1 MWIVIVGAYVIRD
14 GKKVRTTGKDENIIK
29 TTRSENMLNVTVAG
43 GHYLIDKH
51 DSISTTDVQMV
62 DIEYF
67 NNNTNKNTYHVC
79 RCDTNKCVI
88 EILENTILIVSVG
101 SWKRLLLCEIGIFIP
116 VYIYEIVDMLLVTK
130 P

>member
-29 TTRSENMLNVTVAG
+29 TTRSENMLNVTVVD

-67 NNNTNKNTYHVC
+67 
-79 RCDTNKCVI
+79 
-88 EILENTILIVSVG
+88 
-101 SWKRLLLCEIGIFIP
+101 
-116 VYIYEIVDMLLVTK
+116 
-130 P
+130 